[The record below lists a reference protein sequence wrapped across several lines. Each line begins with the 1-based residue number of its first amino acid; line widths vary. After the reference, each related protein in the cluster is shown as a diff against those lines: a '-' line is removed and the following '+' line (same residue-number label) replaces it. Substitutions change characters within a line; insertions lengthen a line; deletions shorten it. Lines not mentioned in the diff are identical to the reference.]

1 MYSLFPDSQADR
13 LNSLK
18 AAGLAGFTAIVMAA
32 VLWLVHPTAPGWPVC
47 LAIAAV
53 SGSLFGITYR
63 YAVRQDPNPQI
74 KAGVVFAFGLVRGLA
89 LGQQAG
95 FLWPALLWLT
105 MVACGESLV
114 LFGGAAIALEGVHQR
129 GWLPF
134 PGDASPLPEQPG
146 EHR

>member
-1 MYSLFPDSQADR
+1 MHSLFLDSQADR

-18 AAGLAGFTAIVMAA
+18 AAGVAGFTATVIAV
-32 VLWLVHPTAPGWPVC
+32 VLWLIHPTPPGWPVC
-47 LAIAAV
+47 LEIAAV

-95 FLWPALLWLT
+95 LLWLT
-105 MVACGESLV
+105 MVACGESLT
-114 LFGGAAIALEGVHQR
+114 LFAGAAIALEGVYQQ

-134 PGDASPLPEQPG
+134 PGDPSPLPG
-146 EHR
+146 ESGEDP

>member
-1 MYSLFPDSQADR
+1 MQSLFLASQADR
-13 LNSLK
+13 LDSLK
-18 AAGLAGFTAIVMAA
+18 AAGLAGFTAALMAA
-32 VLWLVHPTAPGWPVC
+32 LLWLAHPPSLGWPIP

-74 KAGVVFAFGLVRGLA
+74 KVGAVFAFGLVRGLA

-95 FLWPALLWLT
+95 LFWPEILWST

-114 LFGGAAIALEGVHQR
+114 LFAGAAATLEWSHRR

-134 PGDASPLPEQPG
+134 PGDPPS
-146 EHR
+146 